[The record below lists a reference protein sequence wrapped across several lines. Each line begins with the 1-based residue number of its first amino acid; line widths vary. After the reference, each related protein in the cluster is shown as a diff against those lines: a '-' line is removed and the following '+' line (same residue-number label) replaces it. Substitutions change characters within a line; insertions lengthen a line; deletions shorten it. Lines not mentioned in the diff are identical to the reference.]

1 MDRQF
6 TNVVLLGISFLL
18 IFTSFQTGSM
28 IQVCI
33 LDSQIYLWKLLSLIN
48 YRWFLYQ
55 ADCGKKYQ
63 PRIWYIVEWIYKSM
77 YFICSIFTCKLDSSI
92 HCFLLWSKI
101 SDDFRCYH
109 LHVSSDLFGNI
120 FFVIIFHSIIRNHSS
135 VSLWQV
141 FWYQFHSDCTWCLW
155 LLVLELLSYGQL
167 KEII

>member
-1 MDRQF
+1 MDHQF

-33 LDSQIYLWKLLSLIN
+33 LDSQIICKNYSDWVYSWFTNYFWKLLKLIN

-55 ADCGKKYQ
+55 ADCGKKYK
-63 PRIWYIVEWIYKSM
+63 PRIWYIVEWIHKFM
-77 YFICSIFTCKLDSSI
+77 YYICSIFTRKLDSSN

-101 SDDFRCYH
+101 GDDFRCYH

-120 FFVIIFHSIIRNHSS
+120 LFVIIISFNY
-135 VSLWQV
+135 LQ
-141 FWYQFHSDCTWCLW
+141 
-155 LLVLELLSYGQL
+155 
-167 KEII
+167 